1 MNFRRIMIAVDTATL
16 GTDVLA
22 AGDELARCMGAELAL
37 VSVADV
43 RSIGVSETSPPMQ
56 VTAAKLRED
65 AEALLAQAVSQLRSA
80 PAQLPVLLVK
90 EGLPER
96 ELAAA
101 AHDWHAD
108 LLIMGTHGRTGLAHM
123 FKGSVAEW
131 VLHHAPCPVLVVK
144 IGSSVP

>member
-22 AGDELARCMGAELAL
+22 IGAELTRCTGAELAL
-37 VSVADV
+37 VSVADI
-43 RSIGVSETSPPMQ
+43 RGIGVSETSPPMQ

-65 AEALLAQAVSQLRSA
+65 AHALLVEAVAQLRPA
-80 PAQLPVLLVK
+80 PTQQPLLLVK

-144 IGSSVP
+144 IGSPVP

>member
-1 MNFRRIMIAVDTATL
+1 MTFRRILVAVDTAAL
-16 GTDVLA
+16 GTDVLPTA
-22 AGDELARCMGAELAL
+22 DEIARCTGAEVAL

-43 RSIGVSETSPPMQ
+43 RGIGVSETSPPAQ

-65 AEALLAQAVSQLRSA
+65 AQALLDAAASQLTSVSGPLR
-80 PAQLPVLLVK
+80 LVREGFPDK
-90 EGLPER
+90 EII
-96 ELAAA
+96 AA

-123 FKGSVAEW
+123 FKGSVAES

-144 IGSSVP
+144 IGAEKR